1 MSGGTRQVRIHQ
13 LCGHTVAQGWQRIY
27 ARSIRHLLGI
37 FHTVP
42 GRRKLFF
49 PWMASCKAVT
59 SERSV
64 TVFPVMCRVQVI
76 EANTPAEYGKI
87 SIYSLYHS
95 PSPSVCVF
103 LTVAHTH
110 TQPLVSLIWLT
121 FLLALLPLCMV
132 ECICGLVNGLANS
145 PSCLMGFCLFLS
157 LITRK
162 ALTDS
167 EHYLYFL
174 WPLIYLNFATW
185 HSSWFKIITRKEKL
199 HVYLDA
205 VLLYLE
211 SFFLE
216 LLPLA
221 LVKQNIMLQGSDEEW
236 IFNEL
241 QIVLSKTL
249 PCTTGPVCLWSLKDA
264 WNISIFGSFLKLQLL
279 LWNLLFP
286 PLSTEFFLAF
296 NTFLRLS

>member
-1 MSGGTRQVRIHQ
+1 M
-13 LCGHTVAQGWQRIY
+13 
-27 ARSIRHLLGI
+27 RHLLGAEE
-37 FHTVP
+37 P
-42 GRRKLFF
+42 EN
-49 PWMASCKAVT
+49 CKHLRET
-59 SERSV
+59 SLILNSYTE
-64 TVFPVMCRVQVI
+64 
-76 EANTPAEYGKI
+76 
-87 SIYSLYHS
+87 
-95 PSPSVCVF
+95 
-103 LTVAHTH
+103 
-110 TQPLVSLIWLT
+110 PLVSLIWLT
-121 FLLALLPLCMV
+121 FLLALLPLCMG

-162 ALTDS
+162 ALTNS

-249 PCTTGPVCLWSLKDA
+249 SCTTGPVCGLLRMLG
-264 WNISIFGSFLKLQLL
+264 IFLYLDHCSSSSYYSEIYSFLLSRLNSS
-279 LWNLLFP
+279 W
-286 PLSTEFFLAF
+286 LST
-296 NTFLRLS
+296 LS